1 MPEQNSIPDRE
12 RLALSVL
19 LAAGADPRRLARWYA
34 DNSDHPHNHITHTI
48 DAMKGTGLLQPVSQ
62 PGRGKQLRACG
73 VKPNMTEDN
82 TPVVI

>member
-1 MPEQNSIPDRE
+1 MPEQNSIPDSD

-62 PGRGKQLRACG
+62 PSRGKHLCACG
-73 VKPNMTEDN
+73 VMPTTTEDN
-82 TPVVI
+82 TRAVI